1 MSRNRHSDGVRT
13 IILKS
18 KSRIPERTV
27 DTFFEEDN
35 THGDAGERLL
45 ITKVMENNKQQAVL
59 TNGSTKSSG
68 TSNDGKNDVQMVL
81 AKMMEEKHTYTYK
94 KLVVPPS
101 MRSIYWKFFGFPA
114 TDDGDILT
122 KVKIVC
128 ILCKTQIAYN
138 RNTSNLRMHLQN
150 KHAQELQELEQTS
163 PPSKHVVSQENK
175 ERKAQKRLL
184 KAGLSPAKY
193 IYTTNADGTVQID
206 GDIQFVTDP
215 NISLSNMEDD
225 ITIGQPL
232 RVMIK
237 GGSNMSSNNQN
248 IAFLMP
254 SEDNMTNQSMDGK
267 TVSDAIAE
275 FIIMDLQLPEIVEGR
290 GFQRLVAT
298 LRSPCEIPS
307 KNKLEEEII
316 PRIYDNFRESV
327 ASSLSCITSEIA
339 LTIEEWKSNNEEYF
353 MTVSIYY
360 QNTEEATL
368 ECKILSTFHAP
379 LDWDENNWDRI
390 IDSLLKEWDIKIE
403 RITAVV
409 VSTSRAE
416 LLAALNN
423 RGLTLVPCLLHTL
436 QVCAQACFEHIGV
449 AQILSKCRAA
459 IGAIISHPNAFNT
472 LTMQE
477 QLQLEVY

>member
-1 MSRNRHSDGVRT
+1 
-13 IILKS
+13 
-18 KSRIPERTV
+18 
-27 DTFFEEDN
+27 
-35 THGDAGERLL
+35 
-45 ITKVMENNKQQAVL
+45 MENKQNVL
-59 TNGSTKSSG
+59 ANGTVKPSTSDD
-68 TSNDGKNDVQMVL
+68 TKNDIQMVL

-114 TDDGDILT
+114 TEEGDILT

-150 KHAQELQELEQTS
+150 KHAQELMELESSSLPS
-163 PPSKHVVSQENK
+163 PRQVLPQDSK
-175 ERKAQKRLL
+175 ERKIQKKLL
-184 KAGLSPAKY
+184 KAGLSPTKY
-193 IYTTNADGTVQID
+193 IYTTNTDGTVQID

-215 NISLSNMEDD
+215 NISLSNIEDD

-237 GGSNMSSNNQN
+237 GGSSINGNSQN
-248 IAFLMP
+248 VAFLM
-254 SEDNMTNQSMDGK
+254 SEENMTNQSVDVK

-327 ASSLSCITSEIA
+327 AASLSCVASELA
-339 LTIEEWKSNNEEYF
+339 LTIEEWRSDNDESF
-353 MTVSIYY
+353 VTLSVYY
-360 QNTEEATL
+360 QNTGEATL
-368 ECKILSTFHAP
+368 ECKILSTIHAP
-379 LDWDENNWDRI
+379 LDWEETHWART
-390 IDSLLKEWDIKIE
+390 IDSLLLEWDIKVE
-403 RITAVV
+403 RITAAV
-409 VSTSRAE
+409 VSTSRTD
-416 LLAALNN
+416 LLTALAN
-423 RGLTLVPCLLHTL
+423 RDLTVVPCLLHTL
-436 QVCAQACFEHIGV
+436 QVCAQACFENPEV
-449 AQILSKCRAA
+449 SQTLSKCRAV
-459 IGAIISHPNAFNT
+459 IGAIISHPAALAT

-477 QLQLEVY
+477 QLSEVFL

>member
-1 MSRNRHSDGVRT
+1 MPRNRHSDGVRT
-13 IILKS
+13 IILRG
-18 KSRIPERTV
+18 KSRIPKNTL
-27 DTFFEEDN
+27 DTLFEEDN
-35 THGDAGERLL
+35 THVDAGERVL
-45 ITKVMENNKQQAVL
+45 ITNVMENDKQQPVL
-59 TNGSTKSSG
+59 TNGSMKSSS
-68 TSNDGKNDVQMVL
+68 TSNDKNDVQMVL

-150 KHAQELQELEQTS
+150 KHAQELQELEQAS
-163 PPSKHVVSQENK
+163 PSSKQIVPQENK

-184 KAGLSPAKY
+184 KTGLSPAKY

-215 NISLSNMEDD
+215 NISLSNMEED

-237 GGSNMSSNNQN
+237 GGSNMNSNNQN

-254 SEDNMTNQSMDGK
+254 SEENVTSQSVDGK

-339 LTIEEWKSNNEEYF
+339 LTIEEWKSNNEECF

-360 QNTEEATL
+360 QNIEEATL

-379 LDWDENNWDRI
+379 LDWDENHWERI

-409 VSTSRAE
+409 VSTSRSE
-416 LLAALNN
+416 LLVALTN

-436 QVCAQACFEHIGV
+436 QVCAQACFENSEV
-449 AQILSKCRAA
+449 AQILSKCRAV
-459 IGAIISHPNAFNT
+459 IGAIISHPNAFTT

-477 QLQLEVY
+477 RLLEVHY

>member
-1 MSRNRHSDGVRT
+1 MENKQTLLNGIAKPGTSDDSRN
-13 IILKS
+13 
-18 KSRIPERTV
+18 
-27 DTFFEEDN
+27 DTN
-35 THGDAGERLL
+35 
-45 ITKVMENNKQQAVL
+45 
-59 TNGSTKSSG
+59 
-68 TSNDGKNDVQMVL
+68 VQMVL

-150 KHAQELQELEQTS
+150 KHSQELMELES
-163 PPSKHVVSQENK
+163 SNLPSIKQILPEDNK
-175 ERKAQKRLL
+175 ERKIQKKLL
-184 KAGLSPAKY
+184 KAGLSPTPTKY

-215 NISLSNMEDD
+215 NISLSNIDDD
-225 ITIGQPL
+225 IIGQPL

-237 GGSNMSSNNQN
+237 GGSGINGNSQN
-248 IAFLMP
+248 VAFLM
-254 SEDNMTNQSMDGK
+254 SEENVTNQSVDVK

-307 KNKLEEEII
+307 KNKLEEEIV

-327 ASSLSCITSEIA
+327 ATSLSCVASELA
-339 LTIEEWKSNNEEYF
+339 LTIEEWRSNNDEHF
-353 MTVSIYY
+353 VTVSVYY
-360 QNTEEATL
+360 QNTGEATL
-368 ECKILSTFHAP
+368 ECKILSTLHAP
-379 LDWDENNWDRI
+379 SDWEESHWGST
-390 IDSLLKEWDIKIE
+390 IDSLLFEWDLKVE
-403 RITAVV
+403 RITAAV
-409 VSTSRAE
+409 VSSSRTD
-416 LLAALNN
+416 LVAALTN
-423 RGLTLVPCLLHTL
+423 RGLTVVPCLLHTL
-436 QVCAQACFEHIGV
+436 QMCAQVCFDNSEVSHT
-449 AQILSKCRAA
+449 LSKCRSV
-459 IGAIISHPNAFNT
+459 IGAIISHPAALAT
-472 LTMQE
+472 LIMQE
-477 QLQLEVY
+477 QLEVSSCYKLTFGVKYFVMHVNMI